1 MKHEESRK
9 YRLPLNLQTFSDPAP
24 DEPQPGDPQPEPEP
38 PKTVTMTQEELDALI
53 AKRLG
58 QERKKYADYDDVKT
72 KLTEYEAQE
81 EERRKAAMTEQE
93 RIQAE
98 LEAAKKAAEEA
109 DTARKQ
115 AIEIANQRA
124 IKAEFKL
131 AAAGANIRAD
141 ALDDAYILV
150 DKTGITVDEG
160 GNVVGVSEA
169 LEALVAAKPYLIEV
183 KQPQNPKIIGEPNN
197 PKDDVRKTLQ
207 AQLDEAKKRKD
218 FSKVV
223 ELSNKLNNLK

>member
-1 MKHEESRK
+1 MKHEKQRN
-9 YRLPLNLQTFSDPAP
+9 YRFPLNLQTFSEPEEPIDPI
-24 DEPQPGDPQPEPEP
+24 EPEPTPEP
-38 PKTVTMTQEELDALI
+38 PKTVTMTQDELNALI
-53 AKRLG
+53 AK
-58 QERKKYADYDDVKT
+58 EKAKAKKPYANYDELQT
-72 KLTEYEAQE
+72 KLAEYEAQE

-98 LEAAKKAAEEA
+98 LDAAKKAAEEA
-109 DTARKQ
+109 TKVNEQ
-115 AIEIANQRA
+115 VIKIANDRA

-141 ALDDAYILV
+141 ALEDAYILV
-150 DKTGITVDEG
+150 DKTGISVDKD

-169 LEALVAAKPYLIEV
+169 LEALVAAKPYLVEV

-197 PKDDVRKTLQ
+197 PKEEERKTIL